1 MKKFIIALLFTFSS
15 VYLHAKCAE
24 SLGGFE
30 NNPENAS
37 YNITGDAA
45 VVLNANNTITLNLI
59 SNYSARSK
67 PDVRAFLVDSDEISD
82 SVLATTFTADLNHF
96 EFGLTKASGP
106 QTFTV
111 EIPEGKDIGKFDKVF
126 FYCLKFDHFWD
137 LGTFDKFTTTSCAVL
152 KVDNFLLN
160 KIAIYPNPAKN
171 RIQVSNIAATSVE
184 IRIFNLLGRQVF
196 HQAKLTEK
204 VIDISSFNAGI
215 YIVKIAVDEKSKTQ
229 KLVIQ

>member
-1 MKKFIIALLFTFSS
+1 LA
-15 VYLHAKCAE
+15 
-24 SLGGFE
+24 
-30 NNPENAS
+30 
-37 YNITGDAA
+37 
-45 VVLNANNTITLNLI
+45 NLI
-59 SNYSARSK
+59 K
-67 PDVRAFLVDSDEISD
+67 C
-82 SVLATTFTADLNHF
+82 
-96 EFGLTKASGP
+96 
-106 QTFTV
+106 
-111 EIPEGKDIGKFDKVF
+111 F
-126 FYCLKFDHFWD
+126 F
-137 LGTFDKFTTTSCAVL
+137 TFDKFTTTSCAVL

-184 IRIFNLLGRQVF
+184 IRIFNLLGRHVF